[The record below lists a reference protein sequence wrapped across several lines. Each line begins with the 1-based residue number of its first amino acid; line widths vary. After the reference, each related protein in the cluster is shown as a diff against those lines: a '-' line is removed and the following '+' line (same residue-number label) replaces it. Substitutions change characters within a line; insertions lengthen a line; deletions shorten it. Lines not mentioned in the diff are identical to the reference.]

1 MIRMADRLVVV
12 IILNHDKKEDALR
25 CLDSVARLDYSP
37 IESVVVDNGSRDG
50 SAEAIRA
57 KYPRVHLIENKFNA
71 GVAGGRNLGIRYARE
86 KFDYRFLLFLDNDVV
101 IETRALSEMVKAF
114 DSRGNVGIVS
124 PKCFRMDAPGTL
136 RYAGGMSVNLYTGR
150 IADIGNGEKD
160 EGQFDEPRFVSAC
173 GGLCLVGREAMDR
186 IGAFDETFNPY
197 GWEDV
202 DFSMRAG
209 ALGYKILYHPKAV
222 IHHKGGRSQT
232 GGAVREYEFS
242 KARNYFYLMR
252 KHAGPLQLLCLGMIF
267 PFRAL
272 RTAAMEVLR
281 GNFGIILSRV
291 RGFLSRF
298 GTD

>member
-1 MIRMADRLVVV
+1 MADRLVVV

-37 IESVVVDNGSRDG
+37 IETVVVDNGSRDG

-57 KYPRVHLIENKFNA
+57 EFPRVHLIENKINA
-71 GVAGGRNLGIRYARE
+71 GVAGGRNVGIRYARE
-86 KFDYRFLLFLDNDVV
+86 KFDYRFLFFLDNDVV
-101 IETRALSEMVKAF
+101 IEAGALSEMVKAF
-114 DSRGNVGIVS
+114 DSREHVGIVS
-124 PKCFRMDAPGTL
+124 PKCYRMNAPGII

-173 GGLCLVGREAMDR
+173 GGLCLVGREAMDK
-186 IGAFDETFNPY
+186 IGGFDETFNPY

-209 ALGYKILYHPKAV
+209 ELGYKILYNPKAI
-222 IHHKGGRSQT
+222 IHHKGGRSET
-232 GGAVREYEFS
+232 GRAVGEYEFS
-242 KARNYFYLMR
+242 KARNYFYLMG
-252 KHAGPLQLLCLGMIF
+252 KHAGPVQRLCLGMIF

-272 RTAAMEVLR
+272 QIAAVEVLR
-281 GNFGIILSRV
+281 GEFGITLSRV